1 MKFIEKRNRGFLAL
15 FSVVIISF
23 ILLSAAVTLNFSG
36 FFGRF
41 NILDSE
47 SKERSSNL
55 ASSCVNQAR
64 LILTSDSN
72 FTGTGQIKL
81 GKDLCNYEI
90 FSGGKIIAWSIV
102 NNAHT
107 YYQAKVDL
115 LLPKNPLISFEE
127 CNTLNTCP

>member
-1 MKFIEKRNRGFLAL
+1 MRLVKKQNEGFLAL

-47 SKERSSNL
+47 SKERSDNL
-55 ASSCVNQAR
+55 ANSCINQAR
-64 LILTSDSN
+64 LILVSQAD

-81 GKDLCNYEI
+81 AKDSCNYEI
-90 FSGGKIIAWSIV
+90 LPGGKIIAWAVV

-107 YYQAKVDL
+107 YYQAKIDL
-115 LLPKNPLISFEE
+115 LTATNPLISFEE
-127 CNTLNTCP
+127 CKTLTACP